1 MNDKIFTSNGIN
13 ETLISSNTYK
23 MLVKNPPNLNPALNA
38 VRNKSNKRMSYLYIW
53 KMKIHVYEVIMVHVY
68 AISRKKFL
76 EYSGTSTS
84 MYMYR

>member
-38 VRNKSNKRMSYLYIW
+38 VRNKSNKRMSYLYI
-53 KMKIHVYEVIMVHVY
+53 
-68 AISRKKFL
+68 
-76 EYSGTSTS
+76 
-84 MYMYR
+84 

>member
-1 MNDKIFTSNGIN
+1 MNDKNFTSNGIN

-23 MLVKNPPNLNPALNA
+23 MLVKNPPNLIPALNA

-68 AISRKKFL
+68 AISR
-76 EYSGTSTS
+76 EYF
-84 MYMYR
+84 

>member
-53 KMKIHVYEVIMVHVY
+53 KMKIYEVIMVHVY
-68 AISRKKFL
+68 AISR
-76 EYSGTSTS
+76 EYF
-84 MYMYR
+84 

>member
-1 MNDKIFTSNGIN
+1 MNDKNFTSNGIN

-53 KMKIHVYEVIMVHVY
+53 KMKIYEVIMVHVY
-68 AISRKKFL
+68 AISR
-76 EYSGTSTS
+76 EYF
-84 MYMYR
+84 